1 MRGIKTMNKSEFSCV
16 HTLTE
21 LVEDYGLVGI
31 KTSFEDEGASF
42 EETIRLKEICN
53 QARTKLTI
61 KIGGP
66 EAIRDMVD
74 ATTIG
79 VKGMVAPMIES
90 PFALQKFIQ
99 SAHNNINLTSLQ
111 AIQLGINIETI
122 TAVQNINT
130 IIDIS
135 KINNLYSVTLG
146 RVDLVSSMGRSRE
159 YVNSKNIFDM
169 AHKCAVVSK
178 NAGLKFYVGG
188 AISID
193 SFDFL
198 NNLYVD
204 GLLDK
209 FETRYAIYDG
219 STLKKFNEAL
229 LLGQKFEYLWLKTK
243 AEHYYHLSN
252 RDNARIKMIEDRINA
267 QQ

>member
-1 MRGIKTMNKSEFSCV
+1 MNKLEFDCV

-21 LVEDYGLVGI
+21 LVENYGLVGI

-42 EETIRLKEICN
+42 NETIRLKEVCN

-66 EAIRDMVD
+66 EAIRDIVD

-90 PFALQKFIQ
+90 SFAFRKFVNATQ
-99 SAHNNINLTSLQ
+99 NNIDETALQ
-111 AIQLGINIETI
+111 AIQLGINIETA
-122 TAVQNINT
+122 TAAENIA
-130 IIDIS
+130 DILNMPQ
-135 KINNLYSVTLG
+135 INRLYSITVG
-146 RVDLVSSMGRSRE
+146 RVDLVSSMGKSRE
-159 YVNSKNIFDM
+159 YVDSEHVFNI
-169 AHKCAVVSK
+169 AHKCASMSK
-178 NAGLKFYVGG
+178 NLGLKFYVGG
-188 AISID
+188 AISIN

-198 NNLYVD
+198 NKLYID

-209 FETRYAIYDG
+209 FETRYAIYDA
-219 STLKKFNEAL
+219 SAIKKFNEAL

-243 AEHYYHLSN
+243 SKYYADLSN
-252 RDNARIKMIEDRINA
+252 RDNERIRMIQDRINA